1 MENKI
6 PKIIHFCWFGHGQ
19 YDEKT
24 QYCMDTWEKICPDYK
39 IMKWDEES
47 FDISS
52 CRYAMQAYEK
62 KRWAFVTDYV
72 RFKVLEEY
80 GGIYMD
86 TDMELLKP
94 LEPFLGDEAFLSFKQ
109 LYGEMK
115 LYTLTSGII
124 GYRKGNPLFQPL
136 IDQLESRSY
145 LKEDGE
151 EDIAPIAPFLTDV
164 LVSHHFEQNNLFQR
178 RDGIAVYPNE
188 YLCPTLLDLEGTR
201 IDVTEKTAA
210 IHHFA
215 GSWRTPEILAYLTE
229 KIKNAKE
236 GENVI

>member
-19 YDEKT
+19 YDEKMKF
-24 QYCMDTWEKICPDYK
+24 CMESWNEFCPEYQ

-47 FDISS
+47 FDLSS
-52 CRYAMQAYEK
+52 CLYAKQAYEK

-72 RFKVLEEY
+72 RFKVLEQY

-86 TDMELLKP
+86 TDMQLLKS
-94 LEPFLGDEAFLSFKQ
+94 LDGFLHDDAFFSFKQ
-109 LYGEMK
+109 LVEGMK

-124 GYRKGNPLFQPL
+124 GSVKGNTLFEPL
-136 IDQLESRSY
+136 IESFESRSY
-145 LKEDGE
+145 LNEKGE
-151 EDIAPIAPFLTDV
+151 EDMTPVAAFLTDI
-164 LVSHHFEQNNLFQR
+164 LVKHNFEQNNELQKK
-178 RDGIAVYPNE
+178 DGIAVYPND
-188 YLCPTLLDLEGTR
+188 YLCPTLLKGN
-201 IDVTEKTAA
+201 DVVITENTAA
-210 IHHFA
+210 IHHFV
-215 GSWRTPEILAYLTE
+215 GTWRTPEILQMLMD